1 MKNYVLLINDAST
14 NNTGVTFE
22 QIEKH
27 LKTEFTSYDYMKGF
41 FDGYLFD
48 EYTLLSLKKYE
59 QKVKMESNTLK
70 NKYLKF
76 VTVLEGEKEDEY
88 EY

>member
-14 NNTGVTFE
+14 NSTGTTFE
-22 QIEKH
+22 QIGKY
-27 LKTEFTSYDYMKGF
+27 LKTEFTSYNYMKGF

-48 EYTLLSLKKYE
+48 EYTLLSLKNYE
-59 QKVKMESNTLK
+59 KKVKMESNMLK

-76 VTVLEGEKEDEY
+76 VTVLEEQEDEY
-88 EY
+88 